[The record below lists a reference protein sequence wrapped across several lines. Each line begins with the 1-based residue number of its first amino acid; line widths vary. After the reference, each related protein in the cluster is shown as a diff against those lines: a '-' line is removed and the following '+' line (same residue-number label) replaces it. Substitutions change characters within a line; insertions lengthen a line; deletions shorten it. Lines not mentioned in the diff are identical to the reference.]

1 MVGAAP
7 SLPYPAAILFE
18 RSFVPMRYCRFEID
32 NVVQLGLFAGDRITP
47 VAGIDA
53 TLPSTMPELM
63 ATQDLDA
70 RLAKADAAESIAVD
84 SVKIL
89 APVAAPEK
97 VICIGLNYRDHAIE
111 TNSPIP
117 ESPVV
122 FCKFPSSVVG
132 PGDPIIL
139 PTVSDSVDY
148 EAELVIVIGKTA
160 HNVSV
165 DEAMDCVFGYTC
177 GHDVSARDWQKG
189 TPGGQWLLGKTFDTF
204 APIGP
209 VIVDKSELS
218 DPGNLSVKM
227 HVSGETL
234 QDGTTRELIF
244 SIPELIAH
252 LTQIATLRPGDLIFT
267 GTPPGVGAARTPKR
281 FLKPGDSCTVEIE
294 GIGSLTNPC
303 VAADS
308 DEAKSFRAQ
317 RFA

>member
-1 MVGAAP
+1 
-7 SLPYPAAILFE
+7 
-18 RSFVPMRYCRFEID
+18 MRYCRFQID
-32 NVVQLGLFAGDRITP
+32 NSIQLGLVAGDRVTP
-47 VAGIDA
+47 LSGIDPQ
-53 TLPSTMPELM
+53 LPTEM
-63 ATQDLDA
+63 QDLFSVVELDA
-70 RLAKADAAESIAVD
+70 RLAKAGDAASIPAD
-84 SVKIL
+84 SVRML

-122 FCKFPSSVVG
+122 FCKFPSSLVG
-132 PGDPIIL
+132 PNDPIIL

-148 EAELVIVIGKTA
+148 EAEMVIVIGKTA

-165 DEAMDCVFGYTC
+165 DDAMDYVFGYTC
-177 GHDVSARDWQKG
+177 GNDVSARDWQKG
-189 TPGGQWLLGKTFDTF
+189 TPGGQWLLGKAFDTF

-209 VIVDKSELS
+209 VIADKAEIPQ
-218 DPGNLSVKM
+218 PGNLSVKM

-252 LTQIATLRPGDLIFT
+252 LTQIVTLRPGDLIFT
-267 GTPPGVGAARTPKR
+267 GTPPGVGMARTPKR
-281 FLKPGDSCTVEIE
+281 FLKPGDNCTVEIE
-294 GIGSLTNPC
+294 GIGSLSNPC

-308 DEAKSFRAQ
+308 EEAKSFRAC

>member
-1 MVGAAP
+1 
-7 SLPYPAAILFE
+7 
-18 RSFVPMRYCRFEID
+18 MRYCRFQID
-32 NVVQLGLFAGDRITP
+32 NSIQLGLVAGDRVTP
-47 VAGIDA
+47 LSGIDPQ
-53 TLPSTMPELM
+53 LPTEM
-63 ATQDLDA
+63 QDLFSVVELDA
-70 RLAKADAAESIAVD
+70 RLAKAGDAASIPAD
-84 SVKIL
+84 SVRML

-122 FCKFPSSVVG
+122 FCKFPSSLVG
-132 PGDPIIL
+132 PNDPIIL

-148 EAELVIVIGKTA
+148 EAEMVIVIGKTA

-165 DEAMDCVFGYTC
+165 DDAMDYVFGYTC
-177 GHDVSARDWQKG
+177 GNDVSARDWQKG
-189 TPGGQWLLGKTFDTF
+189 TPGGQWLLGKAFDTF

-209 VIVDKSELS
+209 VIADKAEIPQ
-218 DPGNLSVKM
+218 PGNLSVKM

-252 LTQIATLRPGDLIFT
+252 LTQIVTLRPGDLIFT
-267 GTPPGVGAARTPKR
+267 GTPPGVGMARTPKR
-281 FLKPGDSCTVEIE
+281 FLKPGDNCTVEIE
-294 GIGSLTNPC
+294 GIGSLSNPC

-308 DEAKSFRAQ
+308 DAAKSFRAC